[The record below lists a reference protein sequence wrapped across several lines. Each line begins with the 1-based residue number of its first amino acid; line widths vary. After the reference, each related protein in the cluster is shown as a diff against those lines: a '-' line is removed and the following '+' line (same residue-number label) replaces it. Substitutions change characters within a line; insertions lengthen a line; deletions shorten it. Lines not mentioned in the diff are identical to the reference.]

1 MILNFLEVRDDAEFN
16 VVLLLFLFLI
26 IENLNLL
33 FVPEIQIF
41 AFDNAILWE
50 FSTKVVDKAYE
61 IDIFFWL
68 YVLFW
73 VFGSNSD

>member
-33 FVPEIQIF
+33 FVPKIQIF
-41 AFDNAILWE
+41 AFDNAIL
-50 FSTKVVDKAYE
+50 
-61 IDIFFWL
+61 
-68 YVLFW
+68 
-73 VFGSNSD
+73 